1 MNIGYAR
8 VSTEEQNL
16 DLQIG
21 ALEAAGCDT
30 IYEDRGISGAAAYRP
45 GLADAL
51 ARAGEDDVLVV
62 WKLDRLG
69 RSLPHLV
76 EVINGLREAGVGF
89 RSLQEQ
95 IDTTSAGGRFYLHIL
110 AALAE
115 FERELIGERTKAGME
130 SAKRR
135 GKHVGR
141 PRKLTTQQVMHAR
154 ELVDCGK
161 ETRAAV
167 AALFG
172 VDVATLRRALAEGAS
187 RRSARRASPTET

>member
-51 ARAGEDDVLVV
+51 ARAGEGDVLVV

-76 EVINGLREAGVGF
+76 EVINGLREAGVGL
-89 RSLQEQ
+89 RPR
-95 IDTTSAGGRFYLHIL
+95 IRAITSERLKPIAGIVT
-110 AALAE
+110 
-115 FERELIGERTKAGME
+115 LIGFT
-130 SAKRR
+130 AK
-135 GKHVGR
+135 
-141 PRKLTTQQVMHAR
+141 
-154 ELVDCGK
+154 
-161 ETRAAV
+161 
-167 AALFG
+167 
-172 VDVATLRRALAEGAS
+172 S
-187 RRSARRASPTET
+187 R